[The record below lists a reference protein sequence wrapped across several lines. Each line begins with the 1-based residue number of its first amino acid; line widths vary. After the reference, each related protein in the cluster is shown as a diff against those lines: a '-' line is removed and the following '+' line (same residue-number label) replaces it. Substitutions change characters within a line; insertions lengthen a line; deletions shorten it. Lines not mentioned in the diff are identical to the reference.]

1 MKRGFQRQDKFI
13 LADVASVLID
23 KIQANNLPK
32 Y

>member
-13 LADVASVLID
+13 LADVVSVLID